1 MGKTDRGEI
10 GSYSD
15 EGAMLSKSL
24 IQFSVDVW
32 GCVPSLLFDMK
43 PDYGEGNE
51 DDGNLIELI
60 GVMETFAAAAEAV
73 NNLYFSVVQFSAQSL
88 QHYLLSSLSFLLKL
102 FFKFWCYFIKIYM
115 HIHQIVCHAVKN
127 SHPLCICHHFLLL
140 EQIFQLLLILLVS
153 TGVSLSN
160 MLILLS

>member
-1 MGKTDRGEI
+1 MGETDWGEI

-24 IQFSVDVW
+24 IWFSVDGW
-32 GCVPSLLFDMK
+32 SCVPSLLFDMK

-73 NNLYFSVVQFSAQSL
+73 NNLYFSSVVQFSCSVITT
-88 QHYLLSSLSFLLKL
+88 L
-102 FFKFWCYFIKIYM
+102 FI
-115 HIHQIVCHAVKN
+115 
-127 SHPLCICHHFLLL
+127 
-140 EQIFQLLLILLVS
+140 E
-153 TGVSLSN
+153 
-160 MLILLS
+160 